1 MNINNFESRI
11 QSVLEQFIIY
21 LYDEYNHLIYLYEME
36 KDDDDDDEIK
46 DFDYEYITNSIE
58 SCYLNTNDDFNRN
71 LEKIDE
77 LFTEHFDEATGKQ
90 LIYDNYKE
98 HLEDLDYNAEDI
110 QGLLDELAYNLE
122 DLYDYF
128 VNNVFF
134 KNEEFI
140 RTTIDSLN
148 NQPILK

>member
-1 MNINNFESRI
+1 MTTFESRI

-21 LYDEYNHLIYLYEME
+21 LNDEYNHLIYLYEME

-46 DFDYEYITNSIE
+46 DFDYEYVANSIN
-58 SCYLNTNDDFNRN
+58 YLTTNDEFNRN
-71 LEKIDE
+71 LIKLNE

-110 QGLLDELAYNLE
+110 QGLLDELTYGID

-128 VNNVFF
+128 VGNIFF

-148 NQPILK
+148 NQPTLK